1 MNGIR
6 RHPRP
11 RSLPQLGVLVC
22 VAGLLTACGP
32 HSGVTIGMRSTA
44 LSLQF
49 ARPDLAKP
57 IPPNVITKILP
68 TPPNPPAVLVPNPK
82 PSATPTVPVPPI
94 REYPAPKSALPL
106 KASTSST
113 PRAGYYSVATKGNAT
128 VSDGTRQLTLPIP
141 DLTQV
146 AVSAAT
152 SVEADSTAPL
162 EGGAPAS
169 GKEPLY
175 TVTTQLSDTVKQI
188 DKLAVS
194 ASSINLVE
202 RTVTDGRRSLSVTP
216 TPQIQLMVFGPVG
229 TTWRSDGTD
238 SGNTATISY
247 TGTIARVTAVKVC
260 GQVVKA
266 YVVSYT
272 ESMTSP
278 LDQERIRTSKGST
291 NTMTIAPQLGGLV
304 IGQQVHTDDL
314 RYDSDLGGYIE
325 IWMDYKAALTR
336 LQPSKTGPAA

>member
-6 RHPRP
+6 HHQP
-11 RSLPQLGVLVC
+11 RSLARLAVLVAA
-22 VAGLLTACGP
+22 AGLLTACGP
-32 HSGVTIGMRSTA
+32 HAGVTIGMRSTA

-68 TPPNPPAVLVPNPK
+68 APPTPPPVLIPNPTS
-82 PSATPTVPVPPI
+82 SAAPTVAPTPVSECPSTKP
-94 REYPAPKSALPL
+94 ALPL
-106 KASTSST
+106 KMSTSST
-113 PRAGYYSVATKGNAT
+113 PRPGYYSFATKGNAT
-128 VSDGTRQLTLPIP
+128 VSDGTKQLTLPIP

-152 SVEADSTAPL
+152 SVDADTTSPL

-229 TTWRSDGTD
+229 TTWRSNGTD
-238 SGNTATISY
+238 SGNTATINY
-247 TGTIARVTAVKVC
+247 QGTISKVTATKVC

-266 YVVSYT
+266 YVVTYT
-272 ESMTSP
+272 ETLTSP
-278 LDQERIRTSKGST
+278 LDQELIRTSKGST
-291 NTMTIAPQLGGLV
+291 NTMTVAPQLGGLV

-325 IWMDYKAALTR
+325 IWMDYKAALSR
-336 LQPSKTGPAA
+336 LQPTKAGPAT

>member
-1 MNGIR
+1 
-6 RHPRP
+6 
-11 RSLPQLGVLVC
+11 
-22 VAGLLTACGP
+22 
-32 HSGVTIGMRSTA
+32 
-44 LSLQF
+44 
-49 ARPDLAKP
+49 
-57 IPPNVITKILP
+57 
-68 TPPNPPAVLVPNPK
+68 
-82 PSATPTVPVPPI
+82 
-94 REYPAPKSALPL
+94 
-106 KASTSST
+106 
-113 PRAGYYSVATKGNAT
+113 
-128 VSDGTRQLTLPIP
+128 
-141 DLTQV
+141 
-146 AVSAAT
+146 
-152 SVEADSTAPL
+152 
-162 EGGAPAS
+162 
-169 GKEPLY
+169 
-175 TVTTQLSDTVKQI
+175 VTTQLSDTVKQI

-278 LDQERIRTSKGST
+278 LDQELIRTSKGST